1 MTLLPVAPR
10 PAPRSAEDRTPAE
23 TRTPA
28 GTVPENVAPEDVAPL
43 AFHRLAHADPRRR
56 WWRPLLVLLLATV
69 SYAVLGIGVLV
80 VLLVLDLV
88 AGTSWSVRAVAE
100 SLTDPVTFGFG
111 FVVIAL
117 MMPALLLALRLAG
130 PRPVGLVFSVAGGV
144 RWRWLGSAL
153 WRAAAIHA
161 VAFALL
167 LLVVDPATG
176 APVALSARPGV
187 IAFLVLAVL
196 VVPFQAA
203 AEELVFRGF
212 AMQAVGTWLRHPAF
226 AVLLPVPFF
235 VVGHPYD
242 VWGQLEVGAFAVVAG
257 WLAWRTGG
265 LEASVAL
272 HVVNNVLLAVLAAF
286 GLADLDATQG
296 SPLSLVTSTVTT
308 LVTAVWLLR
317 VFRAAGHDRAVRA

>member
-1 MTLLPVAPR
+1 MTLLPVAPQAPVR
-10 PAPRSAEDRTPAE
+10 PDALRSVDV
-23 TRTPA
+23 
-28 GTVPENVAPEDVAPL
+28 VPEPGAPL
-43 AFHRLAHADPRRR
+43 AFHRLARTGPGRR
-56 WWRPLLVLLLATV
+56 WWRPLLVLLLASVT
-69 SYAVLGIGVLV
+69 YAVLGLGVLFA
-80 VLLVLDLV
+80 LLALDLV
-88 AGTSWSVRAVAE
+88 AGTTWSTRAVAE
-100 SLTDPVTFGFG
+100 SFTDPLTFGFG
-111 FVVIAL
+111 FASIAL

-153 WRAAAIHA
+153 WRAAAVHV

-176 APVALSARPGV
+176 VPAAFSPRPGA

-212 AMQAVGTWLRHPAF
+212 AMQTVGTWLRHPAF

-242 VWGQLEVGAFAVVAG
+242 VWGQLEVGVFAVVAG

-272 HVVNNVLLAVLAAF
+272 HVVNNVLLSVLAAF

-296 SPLSLVTSTVTT
+296 SPLSLVSSTLTT

-317 VFRAAGHDRAVRA
+317 AFRAAGQDRAVRV